1 MGRFRNL
8 CDNETHMEAFRRRY
22 EVPDDVNLA
31 LALPGTDTHDQT
43 EGRIHVP
50 LLAVVEGGVRFPLHP
65 LLVEIYNIC
74 RLSPL
79 QLCPNFYR
87 VVMGVV
93 ALNRLLGTNL
103 GWYDIRRLYS
113 VCPTTHGTY
122 YLKIWDKERRLV
134 TDLPNSCCGEND
146 DFFIVTGNFLPEMR
160 VATSWGLLV
169 PILLDEHVGFHL
181 FCLLSISLF

>member
-1 MGRFRNL
+1 
-8 CDNETHMEAFRRRY
+8 MEAFRRRY
-22 EVPDDVNLA
+22 EVPDDVILA
-31 LALPGTDTHDQT
+31 LAPPDTDTHDQT
-43 EGRIHVP
+43 ESRVHVP

-65 LLVEIYNIC
+65 LLVEICSIC
-74 RLSPL
+74 RLTPL

-122 YLKIWDKERRLV
+122 YLKIRDKERRLV
-134 TDLPNSCCGEND
+134 TDLPNSCRGEND
-146 DFFIVTGNFLPEMR
+146 DFLIVTGNFLPR
-160 VATSWGLLV
+160 DDGGNIVGPLCPHTFGRTRRFCSFCPLLV
-169 PILLDEHVGFHL
+169 FLL
-181 FCLLSISLF
+181 